1 MRTAIL
7 LPARFIVLGA
17 EWPLF
22 APAHGIHAVG
32 GNAERNKVIL
42 GSLGA
47 AFTEANVVFRRA
59 ALIAMAL
66 DGHANLRIR
75 AQEFCGFCQVSAGVA
90 TNIGFVEVKVGV
102 LHVLL
107 EQFTQALVC
116 GRRRFHGCR
125 AHGDTCVRGCGAA
138 RSRRGNG
145 EGRRLRWI
153 GRRGAVTFPTPGSIS
168 RSVAFVD
175 VQLRVTVSPLFTEL
189 GEAFSVTVGCPV
201 GCGAASVGG
210 WLATCFLQPPA
221 KDTKATS
228 PSNNPRFLR
237 QRSCIYCLLRRSCE
251 GLAGD
256 VAL

>member
-1 MRTAIL
+1 MLYSVEPRSSQWPSMVTRTCEYERKNSAVFVRLARASPRISDL
-7 LPARFIVLGA
+7 LKSKYASFTFCSNSSLKLWFADGGA
-17 EWPLF
+17 
-22 APAHGIHAVG
+22 
-32 GNAERNKVIL
+32 
-42 GSLGA
+42 STGA
-47 AFTEANVVFRRA
+47 APTVTRASAVAVPPGPVAVMVKVVDCVG
-59 ALIAMAL
+59 L
-66 DGHANLRIR
+66 DG
-75 AQEFCGFCQVSAGVA
+75 
-90 TNIGFVEVKVGV
+90 VEP
-102 LHVLL
+102 
-107 EQFTQALVC
+107 C
-116 GRRRFHGCR
+116 
-125 AHGDTCVRGCGAA
+125 
-138 RSRRGNG
+138 
-145 EGRRLRWI
+145 
-153 GRRGAVTFPTPGSIS
+153 AVTFPTPGSIS

-175 VQLRVTVSPLFTEL
+175 AQLRVTVSPLFTEL